1 MSIPFPLRVTR
12 YRVGAVLKLAQTF
25 LLLLKQPD
33 SDKELLLV
41 GGAFSRCIT
50 AWIYSTELNGGRG
63 DPLYFLI
70 TSFDFIN
77 I

>member
-1 MSIPFPLRVTR
+1 M
-12 YRVGAVLKLAQTF
+12 AVLKLAQTF

-33 SDKELLLV
+33 SDKELGVTLLV

-70 TSFDFIN
+70 TSFDFWTI
-77 I
+77 